1 MPISFSIIF
10 LLHPLA
16 LFLSNELTNE
26 FSSGCCVDCAI
37 SLLYISTSSLS
48 VIVARLW
55 LVQLA
60 RFHRLACCVIS
71 CVCRTIAPF
80 RWDWATAKLLSFSL
94 NECVCWCHCVMA
106 KVWHVT
112 KAWACWEWRRK
123 AGKLALSRDVG
134 RKMASRN
141 NDAYIYEIYA
151 WHPLEF
157 DLSLS
162 VCVCVQCMCET
173 LISRLPSWEGLL
185 RFFLIL
191 IFNLNKRKVSF
202 FCVCQ
207 SRRFYCVRGRGSG
220 G

>member
-26 FSSGCCVDCAI
+26 FSSGCCIDCAI
-37 SLLYISTSSLS
+37 SLLYISTPSLSLCHRCSSL
-48 VIVARLW
+48 ARAIGTLPS
-55 LVQLA
+55 LGL
-60 RFHRLACCVIS
+60 LACCVIS

-162 VCVCVQCMCET
+162 VCVRDAYQQAT
-173 LISRLPSWEGLL
+173 KLGRPPA
-185 RFFLIL
+185 FFSHSH
-191 IFNLNKRKVSF
+191 F
-202 FCVCQ
+202 
-207 SRRFYCVRGRGSG
+207 
-220 G
+220 

>member
-26 FSSGCCVDCAI
+26 FSSGCCINCAI
-37 SLLYISTSSLS
+37 SLLYISTHSLS

-80 RWDWATAKLLSFSL
+80 RWDWATAKLLTFSL

-162 VCVCVQCMCET
+162 VCVCSVCAR
-173 LISRLPSWEGLL
+173 RLSAGYQVGKASCVFFSLS
-185 RFFLIL
+185 FLIL
-191 IFNLNKRKVSF
+191 IREKFLF

-207 SRRFYCVRGRGSG
+207 SRRFYCVRGRCCG